1 VISSRNALISPPHS
15 DIKPIGDKVQKLYGR
30 IVTEGYVEN
39 EGDLAAISGLAEDL
53 RDVLLE
59 HWVSVNPESLVHT
72 FDR

>member
-1 VISSRNALISPPHS
+1 VIVENALIPPPHS
-15 DIKPIGDKVQKLYGR
+15 DIRPIGDKVQRLYGS
-30 IVTEGYVEN
+30 IVTEGYVEG

-59 HWVSVNPESLVHT
+59 HWVSVNPELLVQT